1 MNEVKKLNRLKAVLA
16 EQSKT
21 GKWLAEELRVSPI
34 TVSRWAQNTS
44 QPDLE
49 TIHKIAN
56 LLGIDPRLLI
66 TSNREFGVK
75 L

>member
-1 MNEVKKLNRLKAVLA
+1 MNEVKKLNRLKAVLD

-21 GKWLAEELRVSPI
+21 GKWLAEELGVSPI

-49 TIHKIAN
+49 TINKIAT
-56 LLGIDPRLLI
+56 LLGGDPREII
-66 TSNREFGVK
+66 TGNK
-75 L
+75 D

>member
-16 EQSKT
+16 EQSKP
-21 GKWLAEELRVSPI
+21 GKWLAEELGVSPI

-49 TIHKIAN
+49 TINKVAT
-56 LLGIDPRLLI
+56 LLGVDPRELI
-66 TSNREFGVK
+66 TGNK
-75 L
+75 D

>member
-21 GKWLAEELRVSPI
+21 GKWLAEELGVSPI

-44 QPDLE
+44 QPGLE
-49 TIHKIAN
+49 TINKVAT
-56 LLGIDPRLLI
+56 LLGVDPRELI
-66 TSNREFGVK
+66 TGNKEFSVK

>member
-21 GKWLAEELRVSPI
+21 GKWLAEELGVSPI

-44 QPDLE
+44 QPDLQ
-49 TIHKIAN
+49 TLTKIAD
-56 LLGIDPRLLI
+56 LLGIDPRDLL
-66 TSNREFGVK
+66 TGKE
-75 L
+75 

>member
-21 GKWLAEELRVSPI
+21 GKWLAEELGVSPI

-49 TIHKIAN
+49 TIHKIAII
-56 LLGIDPRLLI
+56 LGSP
-66 TSNREFGVK
+66 VK
-75 L
+75 PCV

>member
-21 GKWLAEELRVSPI
+21 GKWLAEELGVSPI

-49 TIHKIAN
+49 TINKVAI
-56 LLGIDPRLLI
+56 LLGVDPRELI
-66 TSNREFGVK
+66 TGNK
-75 L
+75 DL

>member
-21 GKWLAEELRVSPI
+21 GKWLAEELGVSPI

-49 TIHKIAN
+49 TIYKIAI
-56 LLGIDPRLLI
+56 LLDVDPRELI
-66 TSNREFGVK
+66 TGNKG
-75 L
+75 

>member
-21 GKWLAEELRVSPI
+21 GKWLAEELGVSPI

-44 QPDLE
+44 QPDLQ
-49 TIHKIAN
+49 TLTNIAD
-56 LLGIDPRLLI
+56 LLGIDPRDLL
-66 TSNREFGVK
+66 TGKE
-75 L
+75 